1 MEPVFVVEPGCV
13 ELPRQ
18 AGLYKLAAAYT
29 AQQQQQQQQQR
40 GRAAPG
46 PLLAPLDIGPFL
58 LLPAAPCRL
67 VKGSASNQQQQQQQQ
82 QQQGAAPS
90 PLAAVTLES
99 LGIASTGEFALYAV
113 ATRAGGGSDKQLPEL
128 LLARYHVENLRRRA
142 TLATQREQLHGRV
155 SSLASALRG
164 AQQRLEQQQQQRDL
178 LQHQL
183 GEQLQPAPQDRIN
196 HLLGNSSALVQQLIE
211 AGDALAPLVTLGAA
225 ECPDVA
231 RALAGFV
238 GQRDLATLVA
248 ATPAGAHALRQAR
261 VQCFN
266 LSQNEAVQYFNYAPH
281 LHDPNQQ
288 RRQASLQHA
297 LQHAGRAAWM
307 IQHPQQLVPPSRDL
321 AALLQGVLRWEGYH
335 PQEGFVGFGINL
347 LRLSS
352 EQLRFSVAVRGTPNN
367 NNGERLRFAPNAP
380 PLRLG
385 LRHTMWAKALSN
397 LLLFESE
404 VAIQSF
410 RERLGAAGR
419 ALPGWVKL
427 IALDGSTFNMRAMM
441 EGVALGM
448 PGPGS
453 LVFGGVGQEEALP
466 SRPAALA
473 AAAAAAAGPLDLR
486 LRHAMGLAQQLQNA
500 QQEQEQRQGEQQQR
514 QRELRQAQAAVAA
527 AEEALAAAQQQQAD
541 ELPQLQDSMRRV
553 DAELQE

>member
-1 MEPVFVVEPGCV
+1 M
-13 ELPRQ
+13 
-18 AGLYKLAAAYT
+18 
-29 AQQQQQQQQQR
+29 
-40 GRAAPG
+40 
-46 PLLAPLDIGPFL
+46 
-58 LLPAAPCRL
+58 
-67 VKGSASNQQQQQQQQ
+67 
-82 QQQGAAPS
+82 
-90 PLAAVTLES
+90 TLES

-142 TLATQREQLHGRV
+142 TPATQREQLHGRV

-183 GEQLQPAPQDRIN
+183 GEVQQALGAAAAAAANLREAAQRAAQQAPVQNAPVRPLPRIGPPPQIAPPLHVGLLLLHPRVVVNPQQLQPAPQDRIN

-238 GQRDLATLVA
+238 GKRDLATLVA

-307 IQHPQQLVPPSRDL
+307 IQHP
-321 AALLQGVLRWEGYH
+321 
-335 PQEGFVGFGINL
+335 
-347 LRLSS
+347 SS
-352 EQLRFSVAVRGTPNN
+352 WCRPAET
-367 NNGERLRFAPNAP
+367 
-380 PLRLG
+380 LG
-385 LRHTMWAKALSN
+385 RCCRACC
-397 LLLFESE
+397 
-404 VAIQSF
+404 
-410 RERLGAAGR
+410 AGR
-419 ALPGWVKL
+419 ATTPRR
-427 IALDGSTFNMRAMM
+427 ALW
-441 EGVALGM
+441 
-448 PGPGS
+448 
-453 LVFGGVGQEEALP
+453 
-466 SRPAALA
+466 ALA
-473 AAAAAAAGPLDLR
+473 
-486 LRHAMGLAQQLQNA
+486 
-500 QQEQEQRQGEQQQR
+500 
-514 QRELRQAQAAVAA
+514 
-527 AEEALAAAQQQQAD
+527 
-541 ELPQLQDSMRRV
+541 STC
-553 DAELQE
+553 